1 MSEDKNESKSGE
13 GDPATEAIP
22 SQKPSPVK
30 HPKPPSV
37 PGAARANP
45 TAAPPSKPAAP
56 ATPRKAPRPPAEPT
70 GVPAEAGPAAK
81 PDAAK
86 PDVAKP
92 DAAKPDVAKPDV
104 AKPDVA
110 KPDLAETEAGKK
122 SDPAEKPTDAEKPTE
137 AISTTPA
144 AEVAESP
151 TAVAV
156 ENQADGDEPPPG
168 EAESTEAGSA
178 EANPP
183 TPDAPTTAIPK
194 VAPTPDR
201 PEADPTPAESDAG
214 AGSDAETVAIEA
226 VPAAIRPP
234 AKKPHAEPRRIPARG
249 EDASVDARTA
259 LPQPRKT
266 APQASPQRVGPP
278 PEQRRRGGRR
288 WFGAL
293 AAALVLI
300 VAAGVAGYLYL
311 SRDTEDTSPEAEIRT
326 TITSFTQALSSGD
339 LATLRTSSCGDL
351 AAYYRDIPDAE
362 FADVHRVAVEQ
373 GNIPVVDG
381 VDAVQITDD
390 TAIAQVI
397 AYTAANPNERS
408 PRTFDLR
415 LDGDVWKVCSPA

>member
-56 ATPRKAPRPPAEPT
+56 ATPRKAPRPPAEPDF
-70 GVPAEAGPAAK
+70 AK
-81 PDAAK
+81 V
-86 PDVAKP
+86 DVAKV
-92 DAAKPDVAKPDV
+92 DAPK
-104 AKPDVA
+104 
-110 KPDLAETEAGKK
+110 
-122 SDPAEKPTDAEKPTE
+122 KPTAEETPTADEKPTE

-144 AEVAESP
+144 AEEA
-151 TAVAV
+151 AADAV
-156 ENQADGDEPPPG
+156 ENQADDDVPLRTEG
-168 EAESTEAGSA
+168 EIAE
-178 EANPP
+178 
-183 TPDAPTTAIPK
+183 
-194 VAPTPDR
+194 
-201 PEADPTPAESDAG
+201 PEADPETP
-214 AGSDAETVAIEA
+214 DAETVAIEA
-226 VPAAIRPP
+226 VPAAVRPP
-234 AKKPHAEPRRIPARG
+234 VKKPHAEPRRIPARG
-249 EDASVDARTA
+249 EDASADARTS
-259 LPQPRKT
+259 LPQPRKS

-311 SRDTEDTSPEAEIRT
+311 SRDTDDSSPEAEIRT

-390 TAIAQVI
+390 TALAQVI

-408 PRTFDLR
+408 PRTFDLQ
-415 LDGDVWKVCSPA
+415 LDGDVWKVCSPT